1 MRRIAVFASLLLV
14 VVAACRPG
22 PLQRDRF
29 MVVREVDR
37 PGNLLVIFGRC
48 KGEAVVRV
56 ELRYADPPDE
66 APHGGVLW
74 RIASPASSRSRFFVG
89 ETPPGFREAI
99 ALGQERLPSQF
110 LVVSVATDD
119 ERWPKTT
126 RSFRLDQLHRRATR
140 GYSGPTTARQIDEA
154 TRSGCKPYRPAY
166 A

>member
-1 MRRIAVFASLLLV
+1 MGRIAAFASVLLV
-14 VVAACRPG
+14 VVTACRPG

-48 KGEAVVRV
+48 EGEAVVRV

-66 APHGGVLW
+66 APYDGVLW
-74 RIASPASSRSRFFVG
+74 RITSPASSRSRFYLG
-89 ETPPGFREAI
+89 ETPPGFLEAI
-99 ALGQERLPSQF
+99 ALEPERLPSQY
-110 LVVSVATDD
+110 LVVSVVTDD
-119 ERWPKTT
+119 ERWPETT
-126 RSFRLDQLHRRATR
+126 RSFRLDQLDRRTAR